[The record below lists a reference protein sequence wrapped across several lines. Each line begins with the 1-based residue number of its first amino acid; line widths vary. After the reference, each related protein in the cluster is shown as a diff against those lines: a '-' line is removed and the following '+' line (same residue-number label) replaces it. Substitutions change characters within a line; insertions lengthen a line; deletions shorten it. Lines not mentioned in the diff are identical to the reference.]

1 MGPGSHGGNAAVG
14 NGPTGRGVALEQNA
28 GTVTLKARED
38 KRIRSGH
45 LWIFSNEI
53 ADVDG
58 TVDVGDT
65 VSVRDAR
72 GHLLGTGYM
81 NPHSL
86 IAVRLVSR
94 SRVEISREF
103 LTKRITTALR
113 YRERIRQGDQAYR
126 VIYGDA
132 DLLPG
137 LIVDRYG
144 ECLVVQSL
152 TAGIERRLDVI
163 VEILMELLGPRAIV
177 LRNDSPMRS
186 YEGLAVETRVAHGKV
201 AEPVS
206 IEQDGHRFLV
216 DVLDGQK
223 TGFFLDQRDNR
234 RATAPLAE
242 GLDVLDCCSYTCA
255 WSVYA
260 AGAGAKSITA
270 IDTSAPALSLGRRNL
285 EINRAFDRA
294 SLVKGDVFKELA
306 KLSRGRRLFGL
317 VILDPPAF
325 AKSRKRVREALKA
338 YRTVN
343 RMAMSI
349 TRAGGHVVTSKCS
362 HLVDRESFLNALV
375 GAAKESGRRAR
386 VLEIRGQAPD
396 HPVVLGFPETDYLT
410 CVVLE
415 VL

>member
-1 MGPGSHGGNAAVG
+1 LGNE
-14 NGPTGRGVALEQNA
+14 T
-28 GTVTLKARED
+28 GTVTLKPHED

-45 LWIFSNEI
+45 LWVFSNEI
-53 ADVDG
+53 ASVEG
-58 TVDVGDT
+58 AVDVGDT
-65 VSVRDAR
+65 VLVRDAR

-94 SRVEISREF
+94 SKVEISREF
-103 LTKRITTALR
+103 LAHRIAGALD
-113 YRERIRQGDQAYR
+113 YRARIRPGER
-126 VIYGDA
+126 VGRAVYGDA

-137 LIVDRYG
+137 LIVDRYD

-152 TAGIERRLDVI
+152 TAGVERRLDSI
-163 VEILMELLGPRAIV
+163 VEILTELLSPRTIV
-177 LRNDSPMRS
+177 IRNDSPMRV
-186 YEGLAVETRVAHGKV
+186 YEGLPVEKRVARGTV
-201 AEPVS
+201 DGPVS

-216 DVLDGQK
+216 DVIDGQK

-234 RATAPLAE
+234 KATASLA
-242 GLDVLDCCSYTCA
+242 GGADVLDCCSYTCA

-260 AGAGAKSITA
+260 ASEGSKSITA
-270 IDTSAPALSLGRRNL
+270 IDTSAPALELGRRNL
-285 EINRAFDRA
+285 EENGATEGA
-294 SLVKGDVFKELA
+294 TLLGGDVFKELA
-306 KLSRGRRLFGL
+306 KMSRSRRLFGL

-343 RMAMSI
+343 RLALSV
-349 TRAGGHVVTSKCS
+349 TRRGGHLVTSKCS

-375 GAAKESGRRAR
+375 AAAREAGRRAR
-386 VLEIRGQAPD
+386 VVEVRGQSAD
-396 HPVVLGFPETDYLT
+396 HPIALGFPETDYLT
-410 CVVLE
+410 CVILE

>member
-1 MGPGSHGGNAAVG
+1 VG
-14 NGPTGRGVALEQNA
+14 DEAR
-28 GTVTLKARED
+28 TVTLKPRED

-53 ADVDG
+53 AEVEG

-65 VSVRDAR
+65 VLVRDAR
-72 GHLLGTGYM
+72 GRLLGTGYM

-94 SRVEISREF
+94 SKVEMSQEF
-103 LTKRITTALR
+103 LTKRIAAALEH
-113 YRERIRQGDQAYR
+113 RERVWPGESVYR
-126 VIYGDA
+126 AVYSDA

-144 ECLVVQSL
+144 DCLVVQSL
-152 TAGIERRLDVI
+152 TAGVERRLDAI
-163 VEILMELLGPRAIV
+163 IEALIELLSPRTIV
-177 LRNDSPMRS
+177 VRNDSPMRA
-186 YEGLAVETRVAHGKV
+186 YEGLPIEKRVARGKV
-201 AEPVS
+201 DGPVS
-206 IEQDGHRFLV
+206 IELDGHRFLV
-216 DVLDGQK
+216 DVIDGQK

-234 RATAPLAE
+234 RSTVPLAR
-242 GLDVLDCCSYTCA
+242 GADVLDCCSYTCA

-260 AGAGAKSITA
+260 AAGGAKSITA
-270 IDTSAPALSLGRRNL
+270 IDTSAPALGLGRRNL
-285 EINRAFDRA
+285 EVNRAYDGA
-294 SLVKGDVFKELA
+294 KLVNGDVFKELA
-306 KLSRGRRLFGL
+306 KMSRSRRLFGL

-343 RMAMSI
+343 RLALSV
-349 TRAGGHVVTSKCS
+349 TRRGGYLATSKCS
-362 HLVDRESFLNALV
+362 HLVDRESFMNALV
-375 GAAKESGRRAR
+375 GAAGEAGRRAR
-386 VLEIRGQAPD
+386 VIDVRGQPPD

-410 CVVLE
+410 CVILE

>member
-1 MGPGSHGGNAAVG
+1 MGNE
-14 NGPTGRGVALEQNA
+14 T
-28 GTVTLKARED
+28 GTVTLKPHED

-53 ADVDG
+53 ASVDG
-58 TVDVGDT
+58 GVDVGDT
-65 VSVRDAR
+65 VLVRDAR

-94 SRVEISREF
+94 SKVEISREF
-103 LTKRITTALR
+103 LARRIAQALD
-113 YRERIRQGDQAYR
+113 YRARVWPGDRAYR
-126 VIYGDA
+126 AVYGDA

-144 ECLVVQSL
+144 DCLVVQSL
-152 TAGIERRLDVI
+152 TAGVERRLDLI
-163 VEILMELLGPRAIV
+163 VEVLTELLNPRSVVI
-177 LRNDSPMRS
+177 RNDSPMRS
-186 YEGLAVETRVAHGKV
+186 YEGLPIEKRVALGTV
-201 AEPVS
+201 DGPIP

-216 DVLDGQK
+216 DVIDGQK
-223 TGFFLDQRDNR
+223 TGFFLDQRENR
-234 RATAPLAE
+234 EATAALAR
-242 GLDVLDCCSYTCA
+242 GADVLDCCSYTCA

-260 AGAGAKSITA
+260 ASAGAKSITA
-270 IDTSAPALSLGRRNL
+270 IDTSAPALDLGRRNL
-285 EINRAFDRA
+285 EENGAA
-294 SLVKGDVFKELA
+294 EGAVLVGGDVFKELA
-306 KLSRGRRLFGL
+306 KMSRSRRLFGL
-317 VILDPPAF
+317 VVLDPPAF

-343 RMAMSI
+343 RLALSV
-349 TRAGGHVVTSKCS
+349 TRRGGHLVTSKCS

-375 GAAKESGRRAR
+375 AAAREAGRRAR
-386 VLEIRGQAPD
+386 VIEVRGQSAD
-396 HPVVLGFPETDYLT
+396 HPIALGFPETDYLT

>member
-1 MGPGSHGGNAAVG
+1 MGDEA
-14 NGPTGRGVALEQNA
+14 R
-28 GTVTLKARED
+28 TVTLKPRED

-53 ADVDG
+53 AGVEG
-58 TVDVGDT
+58 AVDVGDT
-65 VSVRDAR
+65 VLVRDAR

-94 SRVEISREF
+94 SKVEMSREF
-103 LTKRITTALR
+103 LAKRIAAALE
-113 YRERIRQGDQAYR
+113 YRERIRPGDHAYR
-126 VIYGDA
+126 AVYGDA

-144 ECLVVQSL
+144 DCLVVQSL
-152 TAGIERRLDVI
+152 TAGIERRLDAVI
-163 VEILMELLGPRAIV
+163 DVLVELLSPRAIV
-177 LRNDSPMRS
+177 IRNDSPMRA
-186 YEGLAVETRVAHGKV
+186 YEGLAIEKRVALGKV
-201 AEPVS
+201 DGPVS

-216 DVLDGQK
+216 DVVDGQK

-234 RATAPLAE
+234 RSTVSLAR
-242 GLDVLDCCSYTCA
+242 GADVLDCCSYTCA

-260 AGAGAKSITA
+260 ASGGAASITA
-270 IDTSAPALSLGRRNL
+270 IDTSAPALGLGRRNL
-285 EINRAFDRA
+285 EVNRAFDRA
-294 SLVKGDVFKELA
+294 NLVKGDVFKELA
-306 KLSRGRRLFGL
+306 KMSRSRRLFGL

-343 RMAMSI
+343 RLALSV
-349 TRAGGHVVTSKCS
+349 TRRGGHLATSKCS
-362 HLVDRESFLNALV
+362 HLVDRESFENALV
-375 GAAKESGRRAR
+375 GAAREAGRRAR
-386 VLEIRGQAPD
+386 VVDVRGQAPD
-396 HPVVLGFPETDYLT
+396 HPVVLGFSETDYLT
-410 CVVLE
+410 CVILE

>member
-1 MGPGSHGGNAAVG
+1 LGDD
-14 NGPTGRGVALEQNA
+14 TR
-28 GTVTLKARED
+28 TVTLKPRED

-53 ADVDG
+53 AGVEG

-65 VSVRDAR
+65 VLVRDAR

-94 SRVEISREF
+94 SKVEMSREF
-103 LTKRITTALR
+103 LTRRIGGAVE
-113 YRERIRQGDQAYR
+113 YRERIWPGERACR
-126 VIYGDA
+126 AVYGDA

-144 ECLVVQSL
+144 DCLAVQSL
-152 TAGIERRLDVI
+152 TAGIERRLDTI
-163 VEILMELLGPRAIV
+163 VEILKELLAPRAIV
-177 LRNDSPMRS
+177 LRNDSPMRK
-186 YEGLAVETRVAHGKV
+186 YEGLPIEKRVVHGKV
-201 AEPVS
+201 DEPVS

-216 DVLDGQK
+216 DVVDGQK

-234 RATAPLAE
+234 RSTARLAE
-242 GLDVLDCCSYTCA
+242 GHDALDCCAYTCA

-260 AGAGAKSITA
+260 AAAGAKSITA

-285 EINRAFDRA
+285 EVNRAFDRA
-294 SLVKGDVFKELA
+294 NLVKGDVFKELA
-306 KLSRGRRLFGL
+306 RLSRGSRQFGL

-343 RMAMSI
+343 RLALSV
-349 TRAGGHVVTSKCS
+349 TRRGGHLVTSKCS

-375 GAAKESGRRAR
+375 GAAREAGRRAR
-386 VLEIRGQAPD
+386 VVEIRGQAPD

>member
-1 MGPGSHGGNAAVG
+1 MGDEA
-14 NGPTGRGVALEQNA
+14 R
-28 GTVTLKARED
+28 TVTLKARED

-53 ADVDG
+53 AGVEG
-58 TVDVGDT
+58 AVDVGDS
-65 VSVRDAR
+65 VLVRDAR

-94 SRVEISREF
+94 SKVEISREF
-103 LTKRITTALR
+103 LTKRISAALELR
-113 YRERIRQGDQAYR
+113 GRIWPGESIFRAVYA
-126 VIYGDA
+126 DA

-144 ECLVVQSL
+144 DSLVVQSL
-152 TAGIERRLDVI
+152 TAGIERRLDTI
-163 VEILMELLGPRAIV
+163 LEILVELLSPRTIV
-177 LRNDSPMRS
+177 VRNDSPMRA
-186 YEGLAVETRVAHGKV
+186 YEGLPIEKRVALGK
-201 AEPVS
+201 ADGPVT

-216 DVLDGQK
+216 DLVEGQK

-234 RATAPLAE
+234 RSTVSLVHGA
-242 GLDVLDCCSYTCA
+242 DVLDCCSYSCA

-260 AGAGAKSITA
+260 ASGGAASITA
-270 IDTSAPALSLGRRNL
+270 IDTSAPALELGRRNL
-285 EINRAFDRA
+285 EENGAAGRAK
-294 SLVKGDVFKELA
+294 LIKGDVFKELA
-306 KLSRGRRLFGL
+306 KMSRSRQLFGF

-343 RMAMSI
+343 RLALSV
-349 TRAGGHVVTSKCS
+349 TRRGGHLVTSKCS
-362 HLVDRESFLNALV
+362 HLVDRESFVNALV
-375 GAAKESGRRAR
+375 GAAREAGRRAR
-386 VLEIRGQAPD
+386 VIDVRGQSPD

-410 CVVLE
+410 CVILE